1 MVLFVGG
8 FLNAKQVLS
17 FRALSEICAK
27 FALFFFLV
35 RLSITVVPEE
45 VTIGCELMMFMLPPI
60 FFSSFSFCELTL
72 QKEHTVQDLLLV
84 VNNTKYSLP

>member
-27 FALFFFLV
+27 FALFSFL
-35 RLSITVVPEE
+35 S
-45 VTIGCELMMFMLPPI
+45 GC
-60 FFSSFSFCELTL
+60 
-72 QKEHTVQDLLLV
+72 LLLLYL
-84 VNNTKYSLP
+84 KR